1 MNCDYIMPELI
12 LLLYLESSCYNFE
25 AFTTPPYSLLWLRCP
40 LHATTPYSL
49 LCTHCRCAKKKWTVI
64 ISCQSLYYCF
74 TLKARAIILRRLLRR
89 HTHYYDCVVR
99 CMLRHHTHYYALIVG
114 VLRRNE
120 LWLYLA
126 WKPSRAFEGDVSYYL
141 PGALLLFDLR
151 CMLRIWFPQICV
163 FVHFDL

>member
-1 MNCDYIMPELI
+1 MFRTC
-12 LLLYLESSCYNFE
+12 LLAKVFSASGVGVCGVTLGTWIHVCVTLPDSNIDESKNIVVVH
-25 AFTTPPYSLLWLRCP
+25 TYS
-40 LHATTPYSL
+40 
-49 LCTHCRCAKKKWTVI
+49 
-64 ISCQSLYYCF
+64 QSLYYCF